1 MGFKMTGFFD
11 KDYYENGI
19 ATGKSCYENYRWIPE
34 LTYPLAHAICENLGL
49 VRGVKLLDYGC
60 AHGFTVKAL
69 RDFGIEAY
77 GCDISSFAISSS
89 PKEIDDF
96 IQVLESDLPSLIQK
110 RNWGTFDWVMAKDVF
125 EHISITDLEKIIG
138 DCSVLSQNIF
148 VIVPLGENEKYRIKA
163 YEDDPSHAIRENEA
177 WWTELLEDN
186 GFVVSTACTDMIG
199 IKDRWFDVH
208 RQGNGFFVGASKWK

>member
-1 MGFKMTGFFD
+1 MNDFFD

-49 VRGVKLLDYGC
+49 TRGDKFLDYGC

-89 PKEIDDF
+89 PKEIDNF
-96 IQVLESDLPSLIQK
+96 VRVLQNDLKTLIQTES
-110 RNWGTFDWVMAKDVF
+110 WGQFDWIMAKDVF
-125 EHISITDLEKIIG
+125 EHISVSKLEKIVK
-138 DCSVLSQNIF
+138 DCSNFSKNIF
-148 VIVPLGENEKYRIKA
+148 VIVPLGENEKFRIEA
-163 YEDDPSHAIRENEA
+163 YEDDPSHVIRQNEQ

-186 GFVVSTACTDMIG
+186 GFAVSKSCNDMVG
-199 IKDRWFDVH
+199 IKDRWFSVNEK
-208 RQGNGFFVGASKWK
+208 GNGFFIGSAKC